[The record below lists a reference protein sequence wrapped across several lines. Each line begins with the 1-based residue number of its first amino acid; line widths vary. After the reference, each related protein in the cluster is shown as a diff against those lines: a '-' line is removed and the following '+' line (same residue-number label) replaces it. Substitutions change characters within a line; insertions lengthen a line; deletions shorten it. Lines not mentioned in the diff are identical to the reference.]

1 MWLSPE
7 DHIWS
12 WVGADDFPKEGGE
25 MQIAESEREAQISV
39 MLPEINIRSGMI
51 QEGASLFGGGR
62 EQIFVESNCGYCL
75 TRHLMRVMAEVLK
88 GHRDVPLLQL
98 MALPLVFETGTN
110 TADSYPQ
117 PPRSP
122 SAPVINDHPESSN
135 SSSDGRVTRDTEVL
149 LLGLKSDT
157 QYNAT
162 VYCRAEGGT
171 EGQPQT
177 IKFKTSMLTFVKW
190 L

>member
-25 MQIAESEREAQISV
+25 MQIAESEREGQISV
-39 MLPEINIRSGMI
+39 MLPEINVQSGMI
-51 QEGASLFGGGR
+51 QEDASLF
-62 EQIFVESNCGYCL
+62 ESNCGYCL
-75 TRHLMRVMAEVLK
+75 TCHLMRVMAEVLK
-88 GHRDVPLLQL
+88 GHRDVLLLQL
-98 MALPLVFETGTN
+98 MALPLVFEIGTN
-110 TADSYPQ
+110 TTDSYSQ

-122 SAPVINDHPESSN
+122 SALVINDRPESSN